1 VVARRRA
8 VFRAAAPSLLSTGIL
23 AGFVV
28 TLFAAAVAT
37 AAPAAAIDD
46 PSRPDAR
53 VTHGPS
59 CRPGGLV
66 IEVTAGTTAY
76 SVRLATTRRPA
87 GEDEAVL
94 APGGTAV
101 LRSGDVAWGET
112 IDGRLEYA
120 AQDGSGATYVDEL
133 EHYSFTRPSQEDC
146 AAITAPASPEPA
158 GPPPTQ
164 TATPAPSASTPSTAG
179 QPAPAPP
186 PSAAGGTTAATVQPV
201 ETRTTAP
208 SAGES
213 AGRAST
219 REVPAGGT
227 VTLHGSG
234 FLPGERVTIRLHD
247 GGAVLGTT
255 VAGPDGTVRVEIQI
269 PRGTAAGTARV
280 DLVGDSSAAV
290 ADVELQVAAEQSPV
304 ASRGTM
310 SLWSLVAAATA
321 LVASVAALVSV
332 AGSSRAA
339 GRRRLASGGA

>member
-1 VVARRRA
+1 V
-8 VFRAAAPSLLSTGIL
+8 LSAGIL
-23 AGFVV
+23 AGVVV
-28 TLFAAAVAT
+28 TLFAAAIAT

-59 CRPGGLV
+59 CRPGGMV
-66 IEVTAGTTAY
+66 VEVRAGTTAY

-94 APGGTAV
+94 AAGGTAV
-101 LRSGDVAWGET
+101 LRSDDVAWGET

-120 AQDGSGATYVDEL
+120 AQDGSGITYVDEL

-158 GPPPTQ
+158 GPAPAQP
-164 TATPAPSASTPSTAG
+164 ATPAPAPAASAPPTLG
-179 QPAPAPP
+179 RPAPVPP
-186 PSAAGGTTAATVQPV
+186 PSAAGGTTAATAQPD
-201 ETRTTAP
+201 ETRTTVPA
-208 SAGES
+208 AGES
-213 AGRAST
+213 ARPASA
-219 REVPAGGT
+219 RDVPAGGT

-234 FLPGERVTIRLHD
+234 FVPGERVTIRLHD

-255 VAGPDGTVRVEIQI
+255 VARPDGTVRVEIQI
-269 PRGTAAGTARV
+269 PTGTAAGTARV

-290 ADVELQVAAEQSPV
+290 AGLELQVAAEQS
-304 ASRGTM
+304 RLGRQGTV